1 MQNDLPPLPEMKPM
15 PSAAPAE
22 PLERPAP
29 RGQYAAQ
36 PAAPFGRRVRQL
48 FTAFTGMGF
57 GLMLGAGILQVT
69 MPPQWK
75 PTTIV
80 AMIEA
85 QIELAIMN
93 QKMGAEPGEI
103 IINEAEYREKLA
115 KAERDGQTSAE
126 LELQKQMA
134 VVQADKERV
143 VQAYAT
149 LYQRA
154 NLIAQ
159 AAIQLETL
167 AQQFRQQLLQMSN
180 GGRSMVIVMKDLF
193 CGFSG
198 DPATC
203 ESARADRRL
212 MIDEADELSR
222 GDVGNRVRELMAG
235 VDDPATLVARND
247 QQANGTPAL
256 DRGEQRDPTF
266 GITTQP

>member
-1 MQNDLPPLPEMKPM
+1 MQNDLPPLPEMKPI
-15 PSAAPAE
+15 PVAAASE
-22 PLERPAP
+22 PTERPAP
-29 RGQYAAQ
+29 RAQSGYQ

-85 QIELAIMN
+85 QIELALMN

-126 LELQKQMA
+126 LAFQREMA
-134 VVQADKERV
+134 VVQADKERI

-154 NLIAQ
+154 NMIAQ
-159 AAIQLETL
+159 AAIQLEAM

-180 GGRSMVIVMKDLF
+180 GGRSMVIMVKDLF
-193 CGFSG
+193 CGLG
-198 DPATC
+198 DPQAC
-203 ESARADRRL
+203 ESARNDRGT
-212 MIDEADELSR
+212 MIAEADELSR
-222 GDVGNRVRELMAG
+222 GDVGNRVRELLAG
-235 VDDPATLVARND
+235 IEDPAAVAVRRD
-247 QQANGTPAL
+247 
-256 DRGEQRDPTF
+256 EQRTPTF
-266 GITTQP
+266 GMTGLTLEAPR

>member
-1 MQNDLPPLPEMKPM
+1 MQNDLPPLPEMKPIA
-15 PSAAPAE
+15 SAPAE
-22 PLERPAP
+22 PVERPAP
-29 RGQYAAQ
+29 RGQSSYQ

-93 QKMGAEPGEI
+93 QKMGAKPGEI
-103 IINEAEYREKLA
+103 IINEGEYREKLA
-115 KAERDGQTSAE
+115 KAEREGQTSAE
-126 LELQKQMA
+126 LEFQKELA
-134 VVQADKERV
+134 VVSADKERI

-154 NLIAQ
+154 NMIAQ
-159 AAIQLETL
+159 AAIQLEAM

-180 GGRSMVIVMKDLF
+180 GGRSMVIMIKDLF
-193 CGFSG
+193 CGLG
-198 DPATC
+198 DPQAC
-203 ESARADRRL
+203 ESARTDRGT

-222 GDVGNRVRELMAG
+222 GDVGNRVRELLAG
-235 VDDPATLVARND
+235 IEDPAAVAVRRD
-247 QQANGTPAL
+247 QL
-256 DRGEQRDPTF
+256 REPTF
-266 GITTQP
+266 GMTEPQ

>member
-1 MQNDLPPLPEMKPM
+1 MQNDLPPLPEMKPI
-15 PSAAPAE
+15 PSAAASEPA
-22 PLERPAP
+22 ERPAP
-29 RGQYAAQ
+29 RGQSGYQ

-93 QKMGAEPGEI
+93 QKMGAKPGEI
-103 IINEAEYREKLA
+103 IINEAEYKEKLA
-115 KAERDGQTSAE
+115 KAEREGQTSAE
-126 LELQKQMA
+126 LAFQKEMA
-134 VVQADKERV
+134 VVQADKERI

-149 LYQRA
+149 LFQRA
-154 NLIAQ
+154 NMIAQ

-180 GGRSMVIVMKDLF
+180 GGRSMVIMFKDLF
-193 CGFSG
+193 CGLG
-198 DPATC
+198 DPQAC
-203 ESARADRRL
+203 ESARTDRGT
-212 MIDEADELSR
+212 MISEADELSR
-222 GDVGNRVRELMAG
+222 GDVGAKVRELMAG
-235 VDDPATLVARND
+235 IDDPATLI
-247 QQANGTPAL
+247 ANE
-256 DRGEQRDPTF
+256 DRRLN
-266 GITTQP
+266 GITGLSLEAPR